1 MKLSKGIKLLDMMPK
16 GYDLDYLN
24 KLFVTLGENGRHIYL
39 TNQMLVDMI
48 YPLLFGI
55 TYSLLL
61 AYFLR
66 KTNNLKPLLS
76 YLCLLPILADYLENI
91 GIIGIIKMLK
101 GYLDFKESTVNIN
114 SMFSVIISPPKTIFT
129 TAYETTTQ

>member
-16 GYDLDYLN
+16 GYDLDYVN

-61 AYFLR
+61 ACFLR
-66 KTNNLKPLLS
+66 KINKLKPLFS
-76 YLCLLPILADYLENI
+76 YLCLLPILADYLEN
-91 GIIGIIKMLK
+91 IGIIKMLK

-114 SMFSVIISPPKTIFT
+114 SIFSVIISPPKTIFT